1 MGRLAGLALTLLIAA
16 AAPVA
21 VAAQTPAPAAT
32 PASIEPVRAGD
43 RTLGSATAP
52 VTLTVYLSTTC
63 SHCADWHTRD
73 FPAFKAKYVD
83 TGKVRVAFRDLPTP
97 PQQVAV
103 AGAVMARCA
112 PEDQYDVVLD
122 SLFRGQAQLRAVPG
136 PPPQQTVVSWLAAA
150 GEAGGLTR
158 DQMNACFS
166 SEASFVEIEAR
177 TLQSQ
182 TDGVD
187 STPSFFLNGERVPD
201 EAIMASRAVTAFDPL
216 IQPLLDG
223 R

>member
-1 MGRLAGLALTLLIAA
+1 MKRLSRFLLTLLIAI
-16 AAPVA
+16 AAPA
-21 VAAQTPAPAAT
+21 LALAQTV
-32 PASIEPVRAGD
+32 EPVRPGD

-73 FPAFKAKYVD
+73 FPAFKARFVD

-97 PQQVAV
+97 PHQVAL

-112 PEDQYDVVLD
+112 SEDRYDEVLD
-122 SLFRGQAQLRAVPG
+122 ALFRGQAQLRAVPG
-136 PPPQQTVVSWLAAA
+136 SPSQQTVVNWLAAGGA
-150 GEAGGLTR
+150 AGGLTP
-158 DQMNACFS
+158 DQMNACFAND
-166 SEASFVEIEAR
+166 ESFVEVETRA
-177 TLQSQ
+177 TQAQ
-182 TDGVD
+182 ADGVN
-187 STPSFFLNGERVPD
+187 STPSFFLNGEPVPETMPARD
-201 EAIMASRAVTAFDPL
+201 AAAFEPL